1 MLQAG
6 EGENASALRITQVR
20 EHKGRLLLTFEGLDD
35 AIAAGR
41 FVGSTLFAPRAD
53 IRLDAGEY
61 LDRDLVG
68 CAVIDSVGKRLG
80 TVERVDHYPANDM
93 LVVDGALL
101 PMVGAFIELVDI
113 AGKMVRVADLPAGLL
128 NPTEATEA

>member
-6 EGENASALRITQVR
+6 EGENASALRITHVR
-20 EHKGRLLLTFEGLDD
+20 EHKGRLLLTFEGVDD
-35 AIAAGR
+35 ATAAGR

-53 IRLDAGEY
+53 IRLDPGEY

-68 CAVIDSVGKRLG
+68 CAVIDSSGKRLG
-80 TVERVDHYPANDM
+80 TIERVDHYPANDM

-101 PMVGAFIELVDI
+101 PMVGAFIESVDI

-128 NPTEATEA
+128 NPAEATEG